1 MCNVARVV
9 QELMGKRDAL
19 QELEEQLD
27 FLDEDDDGLVDEN
40 ELKAFLSANK
50 DAAALFQVEDAA
62 VLVKMFDK
70 DGSGKLDV
78 EEMYSLRQFLADKKA
93 KVDMAIASA
102 VHGDRW
108 PDVYPFVHT
117 IIVTQWL
124 QVAAGVADAR
134 RCGRRGGSIPP
145 HEIVTNGT
153 QVLQ

>member
-1 MCNVARVV
+1 VLCLL
-9 QELMGKRDAL
+9 QELMGKRDML
-19 QELEEQLD
+19 KELEEQLD

-93 KVDMAIASA
+93 KVDEAIVSA
-102 VHGDRW
+102 THGDRW
-108 PDVYPFVHT
+108 PDYS
-117 IIVTQWL
+117 IIKSVIKTECL
-124 QVAAGVADAR
+124 QVSAGVADAR
-134 RCGRRGGSIPP
+134 RCSR
-145 HEIVTNGT
+145 
-153 QVLQ
+153 